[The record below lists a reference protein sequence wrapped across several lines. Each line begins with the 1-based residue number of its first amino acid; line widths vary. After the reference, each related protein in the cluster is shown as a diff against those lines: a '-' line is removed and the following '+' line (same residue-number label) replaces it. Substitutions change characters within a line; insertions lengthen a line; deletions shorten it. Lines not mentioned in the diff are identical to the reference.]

1 MVRESFKYK
10 IWINLGVAFFSILV
24 MLISVFS
31 QKWDIYKNLEGTLS
45 GIWLGLILINGLE
58 WARLEQERKWELTQV
73 KTK

>member
-24 MLISVFS
+24 MLISIFS
-31 QKWDIYKNLEGTLS
+31 QKWDIYKNLEGTFG